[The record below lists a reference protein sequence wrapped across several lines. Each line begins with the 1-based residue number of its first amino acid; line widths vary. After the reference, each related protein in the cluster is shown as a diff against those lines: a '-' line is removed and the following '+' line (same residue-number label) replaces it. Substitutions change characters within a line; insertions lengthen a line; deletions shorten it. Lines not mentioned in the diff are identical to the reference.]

1 VFFLGEIEENQNLI
15 MSHIVRID
23 QALITIAICLGIIGI
38 TQFVLLLS
46 LIFWIR
52 IETFVYAFWVVIALF
67 TLILIV
73 LAIGLIFSLRNFR
86 TRGFPLR
93 GKLSKQFIK
102 RGEYYAET
110 KDYANAKKYLEYG
123 IKEAKR
129 ERDEK
134 LVIRAEK
141 TLKTIIE
148 EKK

>member
-1 VFFLGEIEENQNLI
+1 MGEIEENQNLI

-73 LAIGLIFSLRNFR
+73 LAIGLIFSLRNFS

-93 GKLSKQFIK
+93 GKL
-102 RGEYYAET
+102 
-110 KDYANAKKYLEYG
+110 
-123 IKEAKR
+123 
-129 ERDEK
+129 
-134 LVIRAEK
+134 
-141 TLKTIIE
+141 
-148 EKK
+148 